1 MSGHPEAAKI
11 AVESAWKGGEVGIK
25 SPTKGHFPKIPK
37 ENWAYKYVETV
48 FFYGGINFSIV
59 TKGASDVM
67 KRGEYAVMVAALSPC
82 FCESVKCDEDCA
94 CDQDLYSC
102 EPAYVSTDGEPDWQ
116 TGGGGEDD
124 NADDGQ
130 TFTAC
135 IPNCP
140 INDKKCGP
148 DGCGGSC
155 GSCTAPFYCYMGN
168 CMCETTCVG
177 KQCGSNGCGGTCGQC
192 ANGNQCD
199 ANGTCKATPPPPT
212 WTCDPA
218 KGYTVYVYSP
228 NGKWETKVS
237 PAGTYYQGAILAD
250 GTQLSLQ
257 FDCSELPASVLVT
270 GGSQATQ
277 IWVAD
282 NTLPE
287 FGVWTPYS
295 GPLVINPSY
304 KADI

>member
-1 MSGHPEAAKI
+1 MKAIRLRRPQQMDADKAAATYLWRECVVSGKNDGKFHGEESLSRAEALKIALMTFGLMNNCNVSESFYDVKSSDWFYPYVLCGLKNKIISSTYSGFSPNQSVTFSEAAKI

-59 TKGASDVM
+59 TKGSNDVM

-155 GSCTAPFYCYMGN
+155 GSCTAPFYCYM
-168 CMCETTCVG
+168 
-177 KQCGSNGCGGTCGQC
+177 
-192 ANGNQCD
+192 
-199 ANGTCKATPPPPT
+199 AT
-212 WTCDPA
+212 A
-218 KGYTVYVYSP
+218 V
-228 NGKWETKVS
+228 
-237 PAGTYYQGAILAD
+237 
-250 GTQLSLQ
+250 
-257 FDCSELPASVLVT
+257 
-270 GGSQATQ
+270 
-277 IWVAD
+277 
-282 NTLPE
+282 
-287 FGVWTPYS
+287 
-295 GPLVINPSY
+295 
-304 KADI
+304 